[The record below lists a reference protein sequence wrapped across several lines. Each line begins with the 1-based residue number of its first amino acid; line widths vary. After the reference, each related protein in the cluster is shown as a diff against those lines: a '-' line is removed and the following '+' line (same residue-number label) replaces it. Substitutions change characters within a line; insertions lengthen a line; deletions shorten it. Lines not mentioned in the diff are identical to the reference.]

1 MNATAILTTD
11 EVDTS
16 TMEMAGLTLRTWPTP
31 PLQPGEE
38 DITEEAVFEFPE
50 YGAWMMPSAVSDRP
64 FGQVRVE
71 TMARLEEESAAVQ
84 MGSQQLRRPR
94 LHSTY
99 LPSASSL
106 PSARSL
112 LTDRVQ
118 ATLNRLFPMMERV
131 IRLERVPVQKLE
143 LFGFR
148 DPEEDWRELVV
159 SLSVNLPESE
169 ALLLWDKLGHAIEGM
184 MEYLPSYM
192 VNILYDRISIEV
204 LDSVGEIV

>member
-1 MNATAILTTD
+1 MNATATLATD
-11 EVDTS
+11 EVGTS
-16 TMEMAGLTLRTWPTP
+16 TMELAGLTLRTWPVP
-31 PLQPGEE
+31 PLEPEQKDRPEK
-38 DITEEAVFEFPE
+38 AVLELPE
-50 YGAWMMPSAVSDRP
+50 YGAWIMRSAVSDRP
-64 FGQVRVE
+64 FGQVRAE
-71 TMARLEEESAAVQ
+71 TIARPGEESAAVP
-84 MGSQQLRRPR
+84 MGPVQLRRPR

-99 LPSASSL
+99 L

-148 DPEEDWRELVV
+148 DPEEDWQELVV

-184 MEYLPSYM
+184 MEYLPRYM

-204 LDSVGEIV
+204 LGSVGEVV

>member
-1 MNATAILTTD
+1 MNATATLATA
-11 EVDTS
+11 ELHTS
-16 TMEMAGLTLRTWPTP
+16 MMEMAGLTLRTWPTP

-38 DITEEAVFEFPE
+38 DFTEEAVFEFPE
-50 YGAWMMPSAVSDRP
+50 YGAWIMPSAVSDRP
-64 FGQVRVE
+64 FGQVRAE
-71 TMARLEEESAAVQ
+71 TMARPEEESAAVP
-84 MGSQQLRRPR
+84 MGPVQLRRPR
-94 LHSTY
+94 LHPTY
-99 LPSASSL
+99 L

-118 ATLNRLFPMMERV
+118 ATWNRLFRMMKRV

-148 DPEEDWRELVV
+148 DPEEDWQELVV

-204 LDSVGEIV
+204 LGSVGEIV

>member
-1 MNATAILTTD
+1 MNATATLSTD

-16 TMEMAGLTLRTWPTP
+16 TMEMAGLTWRAWPTP
-31 PLQPGEE
+31 LLQPGEE
-38 DITEEAVFEFPE
+38 DITEEAVLEFLE
-50 YGAWMMPSAVSDRP
+50 YGAWIMPSAVSDRP
-64 FGQVRVE
+64 SGQVRVE
-71 TMARLEEESAAVQ
+71 TMARPEEESAAVP
-84 MGSQQLRRPR
+84 MGPQQLRRPR

-99 LPSASSL
+99 LPSA
-106 PSARSL
+106 RSL

-118 ATLNRLFPMMERV
+118 ATWNRLYLLMERV

-148 DPEEDWRELVV
+148 DPEEDWQELVV

-192 VNILYDRISIEV
+192 VDILYDRVSIEV
-204 LDSVGEIV
+204 LASVGEIV

>member
-1 MNATAILTTD
+1 MNATATLARD
-11 EVDTS
+11 EVDAS
-16 TMEMAGLTLRTWPTP
+16 TMERAGLTLRTWPTP

-38 DITEEAVFEFPE
+38 DFTQKAVLELPK
-50 YGAWMMPSAVSDRP
+50 YDAWMMPSAVSDRP

-71 TMARLEEESAAVQ
+71 TMARAEEESAAVP
-84 MGSQQLRRPR
+84 MGPQQLRRPR
-94 LHSTY
+94 LHFTC
-99 LPSASSL
+99 L

-118 ATLNRLFPMMERV
+118 TTLNRLLPMMERV

-148 DPEEDWRELVV
+148 DPEEDWQELVV
-159 SLSVNLPESE
+159 SLSVNLPESQ
-169 ALLLWDKLGHAIEGM
+169 ALLLWDKLGHTIEGR
-184 MEYLPSYM
+184 MEYLPRYM

-204 LDSVGEIV
+204 LGSVGEVV

>member
-1 MNATAILTTD
+1 MNATATLATD

-16 TMEMAGLTLRTWPTP
+16 TMEMAGLTLRTWSTP

-38 DITEEAVFEFPE
+38 DPTEEAVFEFLE
-50 YGAWMMPSAVSDRP
+50 YVAWMMPSAVSDRP
-64 FGQVRVE
+64 FGQVTVE
-71 TMARLEEESAAVQ
+71 TIARPGEESAAVP
-84 MGSQQLRRPR
+84 MGPVQLRRPR
-94 LHSTY
+94 LHFTY
-99 LPSASSL
+99 L

-118 ATLNRLFPMMERV
+118 ATWNRLFPMMERV

-148 DPEEDWRELVV
+148 DPEEDWQELVV

-204 LDSVGEIV
+204 LGSVGEVV